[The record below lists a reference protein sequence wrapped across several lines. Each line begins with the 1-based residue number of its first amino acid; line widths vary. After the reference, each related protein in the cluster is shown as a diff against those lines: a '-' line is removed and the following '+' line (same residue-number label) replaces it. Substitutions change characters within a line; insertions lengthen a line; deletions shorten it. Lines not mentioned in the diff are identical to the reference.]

1 MLHGVTGAD
10 GHRTEQCIGAA
21 GHPAAGAVTQCYMVL
36 QVQMA
41 TELSSA
47 LVQLASLQLEL
58 LYSVTE
64 CYMVL
69 QVQMATELSSA
80 SAQLASL
87 QLELLHSVTWCYRCR
102 WPQN

>member
-1 MLHGVTGAD
+1 
-10 GHRTEQCIGAA
+10 
-21 GHPAAGAVTQCYMVL
+21 MVL

-47 LVQLASLQLEL
+47 SAQLASLQLEL

-80 SAQLASL
+80 SAQLATL
-87 QLELLHSVTWCYRCR
+87 QLELGELRKKEGELRQQLQSSSSTSIAHKEELERLRLQTTGHTRHHGLVD
-102 WPQN
+102 

>member
-1 MLHGVTGAD
+1 
-10 GHRTEQCIGAA
+10 
-21 GHPAAGAVTQCYMVL
+21 MVL

-41 TELSSA
+41 TELSGVSA
-47 LVQLASLQLEL
+47 QLARLQLEL
-58 LYSVTE
+58 LHSIPG

-69 QVQMATELSSA
+69 QMQMATELSSA
-80 SAQLASL
+80 SAQLAIL

>member
-1 MLHGVTGAD
+1 
-10 GHRTEQCIGAA
+10 
-21 GHPAAGAVTQCYMVL
+21 
-36 QVQMA
+36 MA
-41 TELSSA
+41 TELSSVLA
-47 LVQLASLQLEL
+47 QLASLQLEL

-80 SAQLASL
+80 SAQLATL
-87 QLELLHSVTWCYRCR
+87 QLELLHSVTWCYRSR